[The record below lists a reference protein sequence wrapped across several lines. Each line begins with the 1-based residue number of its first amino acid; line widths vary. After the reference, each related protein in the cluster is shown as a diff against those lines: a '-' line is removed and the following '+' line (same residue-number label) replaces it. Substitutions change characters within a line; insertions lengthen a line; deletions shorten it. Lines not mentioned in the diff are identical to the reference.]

1 MINNVNVGAVHTHTH
16 THTHGNLIN
25 NKKMNINTLYLCIFL
40 MEEIYSKYGVFFVPG

>member
-1 MINNVNVGAVHTHTH
+1 MINNVNVGDIY
-16 THTHGNLIN
+16 THGNLIN